1 MVLSDKSLSLC
12 IWHLFL
18 LDSIAQEDILV
29 PRQVTEFSSLMCR
42 EQWAVDVSELTVDLD
57 KLWQSLLLATVL
69 LTNKHLHWE
78 QDCYI
83 FYFLAYVANE
93 DTT

>member
-18 LDSIAQEDILV
+18 LDSVAQEDILV

-42 EQWAVDVSELTVDLD
+42 GQWAVDVS
-57 KLWQSLLLATVL
+57 
-69 LTNKHLHWE
+69 
-78 QDCYI
+78 
-83 FYFLAYVANE
+83 
-93 DTT
+93 